1 VSVSRSDVADLEEP
15 STMSEGE
22 SHVIDPG
29 AREGPVEGGSHESCS
44 VDDLFSET
52 ALEEPFTASEGG

>member
-1 VSVSRSDVADLEEP
+1 
-15 STMSEGE
+15 MSEGE

-29 AREGPVEGGSHESCS
+29 AREGPFEGGSHESCS